1 MNKKMKTNYYF
12 DSFPKLA
19 RYSVECGELILDFL
33 NHYDTKRLEELK
45 DRVHLVEHEADTLKH
60 QVTEKLLKEFMT
72 PVDREDI
79 YELLRLIDNITDA
92 IEEISLRLYLYNVQE
107 IPDRFV
113 ELTEVTVNCMKET
126 EVCLQHIYDYLNENV
141 FKEYVDAVVKL
152 EEKSDE
158 IYIESVHA
166 LYAKEKDFKKLYI
179 DEELYSL
186 MEDVSDRCREVC
198 RFVQNIALKNI

>member
-1 MNKKMKTNYYF
+1 MNKKKKTNYYF

-19 RYSVECGELILDFL
+19 RFSVECGELILNFL
-33 NHYDTKRLEELK
+33 NHFDVNRLEELK
-45 DRVHLVEHEADTLKH
+45 DRVHLIEHDADNLKH

-107 IPDRFV
+107 VPDKFI
-113 ELTEVTVNCMKET
+113 ELAEVTVKCMKET
-126 EVCLQHIYDYLNENV
+126 ENCLSNIYDYLNVEIFNS
-141 FKEYVDAVVKL
+141 FVDKVVKL

-158 IYIESVHA
+158 IYISCVHN
-166 LYAKEKDFKKLYI
+166 LYAKEKDLRRLYVH
-179 DEELYSL
+179 ETLYEL
-186 MEDVSDRCREVC
+186 MEEVSDRCREVC

>member
-1 MNKKMKTNYYF
+1 MNKKKKTNYYF

-19 RYSVECGELILDFL
+19 RFSVECGELILNFL
-33 NHYDTKRLEELK
+33 NHFDVRRLEELK
-45 DRVHLVEHEADTLKH
+45 DRVHLIEHDADNLKH

-107 IPDRFV
+107 VPDKFI
-113 ELTEVTVNCMKET
+113 ELAEVTVKCMKET
-126 EVCLQHIYDYLNENV
+126 ENCLSNIYDYLNVEIFNS
-141 FKEYVDAVVKL
+141 FVDKVVKL

-158 IYIESVHA
+158 IYISCVHN
-166 LYAKEKDFKKLYI
+166 LYAKEKDLRRLYVH
-179 DEELYSL
+179 ETLYEL
-186 MEDVSDRCREVC
+186 MEEVSDRCREVC